1 MRVKVYELKN
11 ESGQVFAFEISK
23 PVGGRRRVCSI
34 VREIPGAKLTK
45 TPRFLSSFRE
55 EDFCEFEIGDVK
67 FHAFEPFGD
76 NSRYW
81 IGPKDA
87 PRWHPEIEVVL
98 QAFDGTRKRS

>member
-1 MRVKVYELKN
+1 MRVYELKDEN
-11 ESGQVFAFEISK
+11 GRVFAFEIDV
-23 PVGGRRRVCSI
+23 PLRGRRGVCSI
-34 VREIPGAKLTK
+34 VRRIAGAKLTR
-45 TPRFLSSFRE
+45 TPCFLSWFRE

-87 PRWHPEIEVVL
+87 PTWHPEIEVVL
-98 QAFDGTRKRS
+98 QAFSGKRKAS